1 MKATVDSRNK
11 SKSNRQ
17 MELTANSRFFAP
29 LLNRSI
35 ALSILHFVPRYFRK
49 FKMCLKTEKIT
60 KIWLS
65 TIFSSSIL
73 FQVDKKICLET
84 FVRLLSGFDKFDNFC
99 FIVVHR
105 LETKEPWEGQTLT
118 APCCDR
124 VVGTAS
130 VYPVSRH
137 QNRSRPVSITERG
150 LVAEEPPTQ
159 CVSTRVPC
167 VHILACTCRRNS
179 AVPRTLIIIYLDWR
193 IEMMILKRV
202 GLPADSISIYKI
214 QVSVKFIQF

>member
-17 MELTANSRFFAP
+17 MELTANSRTFAP

-105 LETKEPWEGQTLT
+105 LETKEPWEGLGK
-118 APCCDR
+118 PW
-124 VVGTAS
+124 
-130 VYPVSRH
+130 PRH
-137 QNRSRPVSITERG
+137 
-150 LVAEEPPTQ
+150 VATG
-159 CVSTRVPC
+159 S
-167 VHILACTCRRNS
+167 L
-179 AVPRTLIIIYLDWR
+179 VPRVFTLSAGTR
-193 IEMMILKRV
+193 IEAGQSRLLREV
-202 GLPADSISIYKI
+202 LLPRSHQHNA
-214 QVSVKFIQF
+214 